1 MAKNP
6 FWLRGARGKFAGS
19 VVQKSENGTVIREN
33 VKPRNPKTTAQMIV
47 RVVFGTLNTAAYW
60 LQKIVGQTFEK
71 TENAAMNKRAFVSR
85 NFPALRACA
94 VLDDS
99 GTRSQEGAFDPKG
112 SRILSPNPYMVSH
125 GSLPTPSQLKV
136 SVASSND
143 DFENDGKTLQ
153 LEDGNYTAAFLWE
166 NLIGLKAGQQ
176 LTLVQIET
184 KDGEDVAYDRGAE
197 FGQDAGFNIQRFA
210 ELSSAR
216 LVLKEGTG
224 NTLAYTDA
232 TTQQQLIACLASLVD
247 KDKTSSE
254 MWNEQYASGL
264 IGCITVGNGS
274 IGFNILGLIGD
285 VSRSGWTQQ
294 SVGFIISQL
303 LDGYWHYNICKL
315 ASKAPDYQTSEAF
328 DGVNFGLKIT
338 EAVASYRTSSSSESE
353 LYTRQGGVDN
363 SVNF

>member
-1 MAKNP
+1 MAYNP

-71 TENAAMNKRAFVSR
+71 TENAAKNKRAFVSR

-125 GSLPTPSQLKV
+125 GSLPTPEQLRF
-136 SVASSND
+136 SVVEGNALEAPS
-143 DFENDGKTLQ
+143 KTIS
-153 LEDGNYTAAFLWE
+153 LEDGSYTAADLWE
-166 NLIGLKAGQQ
+166 RLVGIKPGQQ
-176 LTLVQIET
+176 LTWVQINT
-184 KDGEDVAYDRGAE
+184 KNGSDVAYDRGAE
-197 FGQDAGFNIQRFA
+197 FGQSAGFNIQRFA

-216 LVLKEGTG
+216 LVLNEGSG
-224 NTLAYTDA
+224 DTLAYTA
-232 TTQQQLIACLASLVD
+232 QTTDNDIIDCLDSLVD
-247 KDKTSSE
+247 KQKTNANIWDPDGPTGLPSCVSS
-254 MWNEQYASGL
+254 
-264 IGCITVGNGS
+264 GNG
-274 IGFNILGLIGD
+274 NITFDMTAIIPD
-285 VSRSGWTQQ
+285 VEPTGWTIQ
-294 SVGFIISQL
+294 SCGVIISHL
-303 LDGYWHYNICKL
+303 VDGAWHYNICNL
-315 ASKAPDYQTSEAF
+315 ASKAPDYRAPNAF
-328 DGVNFGLKIT
+328 DDTNFGLKIT
-338 EAVASYRTSSSSESE
+338 EAVASYHSSSSSESE
-353 LYTRQGGVDN
+353 LYTRQGGVNN